1 MLTISRITR
10 LLGRQTSPLNR
21 IVSRNKIT
29 ITNYNAS
36 ETCNVHRPTPIL
48 LLRTNNADK
57 IPCLWQQ
64 KFSELGYSSV
74 QAYIELP
81 QDQEPLQTSYGELKQ
96 ATTELSFFPPLM
108 ISFGQVAWRISQ
120 KYVSNKPVSGLVMVE
135 ASNDDSNSEL
145 LQKYPMSEF
154 EPHFPL
160 LMLSNSKAPLFL
172 DGWVDHIA
180 PNDTDTF
187 AQVVDWMDQ
196 VGM

>member
-1 MLTISRITR
+1 MSTFTRLSTLLTRQTRPFNRTISR
-10 LLGRQTSPLNR
+10 
-21 IVSRNKIT
+21 SRIT

-36 ETCNVHRPTPIL
+36 ETSNVHRPTPVL
-48 LLRTNNADK
+48 LLRTNKDDK

-135 ASNDDSNSEL
+135 ASDDDSSSEL

-160 LMLSNSKAPLFL
+160 LMLSNSNPPPFL
-172 DGWVDHIA
+172 DGWVDHSA
-180 PNDTDTF
+180 PHGTDTF
-187 AQVVDWMDQ
+187 GQVVDWMDQ

>member
-1 MLTISRITR
+1 MQDF
-10 LLGRQTSPLNR
+10 LLPLLPPFC
-21 IVSRNKIT
+21 SH
-29 ITNYNAS
+29 
-36 ETCNVHRPTPIL
+36 VHWNI
-48 LLRTNNADK
+48 
-57 IPCLWQQ
+57 I
-64 KFSELGYSSV
+64 
-74 QAYIELP
+74 
-81 QDQEPLQTSYGELKQ
+81 ELKQ

-120 KYVSNKPVSGLVMVE
+120 KYVSNKPVSGLVMVD

-160 LMLSNSKAPLFL
+160 LMVSNSNPPTFL

-180 PNDTDTF
+180 PNDTHTF
-187 AQVVDWMDQ
+187 EQVVDWMDQ